1 MAGKVNSNGTS
12 QSPRQRQAKAMTESA
27 DSDSDSN
34 PKFLVLFC
42 SCLTLSVCRTF
53 EVMPAKKKKETKEV
67 HVAAFFEHVQNVMK
81 QPDVAAAATITIT
94 N

>member
-27 DSDSDSN
+27 DSDSN

-42 SCLTLSVCRTF
+42 SCLTLSVYRTF